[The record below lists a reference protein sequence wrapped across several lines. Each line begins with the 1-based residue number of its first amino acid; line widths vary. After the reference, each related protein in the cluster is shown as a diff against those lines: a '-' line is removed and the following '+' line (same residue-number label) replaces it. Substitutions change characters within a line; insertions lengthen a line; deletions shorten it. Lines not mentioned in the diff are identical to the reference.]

1 MKFRFLTKNRKI
13 RFCLWIVGLLSLG
26 SVLIFYQKEWKF
38 LLGTPYIFAMIWIIF
53 SDILLRNKKSQS
65 VSVLTHAC
73 AFILTVV
80 VVVVY
85 VVYCI
90 RVGIAT

>member
-26 SVLIFYQKEWKF
+26 TVLIFYEKEWKF
-38 LLGTPYIFAMIWIIF
+38 LLATPYIFAMIWIIF

-65 VSVLTHAC
+65 VPVSTHAW
-73 AFILTVV
+73 ALILTVA

-85 VVYCI
+85 VVYSI
-90 RVGIAT
+90 RE